1 MQKIGK
7 YEIISVLGKGGMG
20 VVYKA
25 YDPVIEREVAIKLIL
40 DPGLDYPEMKER
52 FYREAKS
59 LGKLSH
65 ENITTLYDVGE
76 SDGKPFIV
84 MEFLHG
90 TDLRSAIENREPNS
104 LQQKLDY
111 AIQIARGLKAAHDHH
126 IIHRDIKP
134 ENIKILVNGRVKIM
148 DFGIARIETRTVTQT
163 GMMLGT
169 PFYMSPE
176 QGRGKK
182 IDKRSD
188 IFSFGVLLQELLT
201 YEKPFA
207 GESLEAVLYNI
218 VHEPPRALTLADSNV
233 AADLQDMISKCLE
246 KNPEQRYSDFAEVID
261 ELTKT
266 LEKERRPEVKPAKK
280 RPLKTVTVKE
290 ADTSPKRI
298 GKRFSNAAIGVTTL
312 VILLAGVSGWYL
324 IEKFNGSVDR
334 RESSGSPQQQVDSVK
349 TEAARVAEEVENP
362 PLPGTDRQIS
372 PEKSNQ
378 RGEFDSEKKPLVDL
392 EGKETASEA
401 TLAQQKI
408 NAERA
413 RQNMDAAKMQVPGRD
428 EDRAT
433 EPLYQEA
440 LALEIAGDR
449 FFGES
454 NWLFAMTN
462 YNEAADRYSKV
473 RDLISE
479 AVKNQK
485 SQAEESKKN
494 MLAEKEK
501 VPTANQSDK
510 RYSEAALFEEKSDQA
525 YDDGNWPRALSG
537 YEAAAKLFSALANAA
552 NNRDEDI
559 GTIVEDLTAKFKTSV
574 EQGDLNSLRSLYS
587 SFLPMQEKKWVTLFQ
602 YSKNRRAK
610 VAIGNKDLNG
620 ATPSVEL
627 SFRLQYTDNKN
638 REQELTQ
645 WYTWTLEQV
654 NSQWKIASVV
664 ER

>member
-7 YEIISVLGKGGMG
+7 YEIASVLGKGGMG

-40 DPGLDYPEMKER
+40 DPGLDYPEIKER

-90 TDLRSAIENREPNS
+90 TDLRAFIESREPVS
-104 LQQKLDY
+104 LLQKLDY
-111 AIQIARGLKAAHDHH
+111 AIQIARGLKVAHDQH

-134 ENIKILVNGRVKIM
+134 ENVKILENGRVKIM

-201 YEKPFA
+201 YEKPFE

-218 VHEPPRALTLADSNV
+218 VHEPPKALTLADSNA
-233 AADLQDMISKCLE
+233 AADLQDIISKCLE
-246 KNPEQRYSDFAEVID
+246 KNPEQRYSDFAEIIHD
-261 ELTKT
+261 LTET
-266 LEKERRPEVKPAKK
+266 LEKEKRPEIKPANKK
-280 RPLKTVTVKE
+280 PLKTVTFGKQSD
-290 ADTSPKRI
+290 AGPKRLRS
-298 GKRFSNAAIGVTTL
+298 RFSSKSIWVTML
-312 VILLAGVSGWYL
+312 IASALAGVSGWYL
-324 IEKFNGSVDR
+324 IKNFKEERVAMR
-334 RESSGSPQQQVDSVK
+334 ATSPSALQQKDSLK
-349 TEAARVAEEVENP
+349 TEAVEVAGKIENSTP
-362 PLPGTDRQIS
+362 PKTEKTDLQRQA
-372 PEKSNQ
+372 
-378 RGEFDSEKKPLVDL
+378 DSEKKLPSVL
-392 EGKETASEA
+392 EGKQTAADA
-401 TLAQQKI
+401 TVAQQKSG
-408 NAERA
+408 AERA
-413 RQNMDAAKMQVPGRD
+413 RQNMDAAKMQVSGRA
-428 EDRAT
+428 EDKAA
-433 EPLYQEA
+433 EPLYQQA
-440 LALEIAGDR
+440 LDLENAGDQA
-449 FFGES
+449 FAE
-454 NWLFAMTN
+454 NKWLLAMAS
-462 YNEAADRYSKV
+462 YNEAADRYSKA
-473 RDLISE
+473 RDTISE
-479 AVKNQK
+479 VVKNQK
-485 SQAEESKKN
+485 SQAEESKKI

-501 VPTANQSDK
+501 VPTANQRDK
-510 RYSEAALFEEKSDQA
+510 RYSEAVLFEEKSDQA
-525 YDDGNWPRALSG
+525 YEDGNFPRALSG

-559 GTIVEDLTAKFKTSV
+559 GAIVEELTAKFKTSV
-574 EQGDLNSLRSLYS
+574 EQGDLNSLRSLYG
-587 SFLPMQEKKWVTLFQ
+587 SFLPTQEKKWATLFQ

-620 ATPSVEL
+620 ANPSVEL

-645 WYTWTLEQV
+645 WYNWTLEQV
-654 NSQWKIASVV
+654 NSEWKIASVV